1 MRMFFFAAI
10 LIPTLVYAQDVVE
23 PTPADTCAK
32 VARSPGGKLV
42 RIVGARYNREATPA
56 QDTPLGDVVEVGE
69 DDFTPQSLCHVLIK
83 GIPILDEES
92 GRHVPY
98 QPDLIPFFGKVS
110 WPVQLAGSCRYDGC
124 YWIVLLRAVDCVQA
138 ADFDGY
144 VASGMEEIVNLYSG
158 DLDERG
164 RYLWSTGICTDP
176 EAGSHECSVPLSDP
190 TVIAKRDVFVFS
202 SWAGRVD
209 LNFAKAKEGKVQPRV
224 PVEGEIKEIP

>member
-98 QPDLIPFFGKVS
+98 QPDLIPF
-110 WPVQLAGSCRYDGC
+110 Y
-124 YWIVLLRAVDCVQA
+124 
-138 ADFDGY
+138 
-144 VASGMEEIVNLYSG
+144 
-158 DLDERG
+158 
-164 RYLWSTGICTDP
+164 
-176 EAGSHECSVPLSDP
+176 P